1 MQQTNLFAFRN
12 HDEYVGV
19 SALTEECIQSLI
31 HDNQHFHNFIEKLFE
46 FNFLLKKTQYIVI
59 LKKSAAKNENLIDTV
74 TKFDVKYQPKVI
86 WCT

>member
-46 FNFLLKKTQYIVI
+46 FNFLLKKPST
-59 LKKSAAKNENLIDTV
+59 L
-74 TKFDVKYQPKVI
+74 
-86 WCT
+86 